1 MIIYFFIV
9 LVGSLIAGKL
19 IMGELRKERRDYV
32 VLIDPS
38 EIAQEAK
45 QTKQT
50 EEVPRVEEPVLNA
63 APADFISPAAYTPFV
78 KIEPEGIRL
87 ENWERIIAQ
96 KNAEIAELTKK
107 LEAQID
113 QTEEFGK
120 IKALL
125 ERQIFESRQMNRTI
139 KKELD
144 ALMAQGQK
152 SQDEILKLQRDLN
165 YKEQLIHQSET
176 RVRELKNRIAKILPN
191 TPATA
196 QEPEKKEEPDL
207 GDFSF
212 DQLDWRKKLT
222 E

>member
-9 LVGSLIAGKL
+9 LLGSLVAAKL

-32 VLIDPS
+32 VLIQPS
-38 EIAQEAK
+38 EINQEIK
-45 QTKQT
+45 
-50 EEVPRVEEPVLNA
+50 EVKELKTPVASVPL
-63 APADFISPAAYTPFV
+63 ADFISPSAYTSFV
-78 KIEPEGIRL
+78 KIESADVRV

-96 KNAEIAELTKK
+96 KNAQSEQLTKA
-107 LEAQID
+107 LEAQTD

-139 KKELD
+139 KHELD
-144 ALMAQGQK
+144 ALLAQGQK
-152 SQDEILKLQRDLN
+152 SQDEITKLQVELN
-165 YKEQLIHQSET
+165 YKNQLINQSEMKMS
-176 RVRELKNRIAKILPN
+176 ELKNRIAKILPRA
-191 TPATA
+191 PATPP
-196 QEPEKKEEPDL
+196 EPEGSVQNEEPDL

-212 DQLDWRKKLT
+212 DQLDWRKKIN